1 MSLIAEANSEVEE
14 VETVRTLRGGRL
26 KGLVRSRCPLCG
38 GGRARL
44 ETRIAGYQMDKCSD
58 CCFVFM
64 NPRCTVEHLE
74 AIYTVRDE
82 NELID
87 LYARIATPKVIAEYH
102 EKLAKIERIVPGK
115 GRLLDFACAAG
126 YFFEQAGKRGW
137 DAHGCDVGVWAGR
150 AAAVRGLKNMHVG
163 ELDSLGFPDESFDV
177 VYAAQVFEHLLNP
190 MQDLTALL
198 RVLKPG
204 GLLYID
210 VPNYRTLPIMLGRDD
225 FMLNEPPQH
234 INYFTPATLRKLLQD
249 AGLKS
254 IKIGSG
260 GGLKWENLIGRPI
273 SSDIA
278 DAYGLTGESSPVNNA
293 GKSSLL
299 SRVKSTAIGVA
310 KSVVVNPLLYGQAKV
325 GINLTSFSI
334 KPPQQT

>member
-1 MSLIAEANSEVEE
+1 MSLIAEAIPKAKE
-14 VETVRTLRGGRL
+14 VETVKNFKGGRL

-38 GGRARL
+38 SDRSRL
-44 ETRIAGYQMDKCSD
+44 ETRISGYQMDKCSD
-58 CCFVFM
+58 CSLVFM
-64 NPRCTVEHLE
+64 NPRCTVEHLA

-82 NELID
+82 QELIE
-87 LYARIATPKVIAEYH
+87 LYARIATPKVIGEYH
-102 EKLAKIERIVPGK
+102 EKLEKIEQIVPRK

-126 YFFEQAGKRGW
+126 YFFEQAQQRGW

-150 AAAVRGLKNMHVG
+150 AAAVRGLKNMHIG

-190 MQDLTALL
+190 LQDLTALL

-234 INYFTPATLRKLLQD
+234 INYFTPTTLRKMLQD
-249 AGLKS
+249 AGLQS

-260 GGLKWENLIGRPI
+260 GGLKWENLLGRPI

-278 DAYGLTGESSPVNNA
+278 DAYGLTGEASLAQNA
-293 GKSSLL
+293 AKPSLL
-299 SRVKSTAIGVA
+299 SRVKSTAFGLA
-310 KSVVVNPLLYGQAKV
+310 KSIVVNPVLYGQAKV

-334 KPPQQT
+334 KPPART

>member
-1 MSLIAEANSEVEE
+1 MSLTVEAIAEVKEI
-14 VETVRTLRGGRL
+14 ETARNLKGGRL
-26 KGLVRSRCPLCG
+26 KGLVRSRCPLCR
-38 GGRARL
+38 GGRSRL
-44 ETRIAGYQMDKCSD
+44 ETKIAGYQMDKCPD
-58 CCFVFM
+58 CNFVFM

-82 NELID
+82 KELID
-87 LYARIATPKVIAEYH
+87 LYARIATPKVIIEYQ
-102 EKLAKIERIVPGK
+102 EKLAKIEQIVPGK

-126 YFFEQAGKRGW
+126 YFFEQAQQRGW
-137 DAHGCDVGVWAGR
+137 DAHGCDVGLWAGR

-163 ELDSLGFPDESFDV
+163 DLGSLGFPDESFDV

-190 MQDLTALL
+190 LQDLTALL

-234 INYFTPATLRKLLQD
+234 INYFTPPTLRKMLQD
-249 AGLKS
+249 AGLQS
-254 IKIGSG
+254 IRIGSG
-260 GGLKWENLIGRPI
+260 GGLKWENLLGRPI

-278 DAYGLTGESSPVNNA
+278 DAYGLTGETGSVEEARKP
-293 GKSSLL
+293 SLV
-299 SRVKSTAIGVA
+299 SRLKSTAISVA
-310 KSVVVNPLLYGQAKV
+310 KSVIVNPLLYGQAKV
-325 GINLTSFSI
+325 GINLTSFSL
-334 KPPQQT
+334 KPPART